1 MKYSTSPST
10 SRCHS
15 PVPTEFSSSLP
26 MPIVYRHNCMGA
38 ATKCYKYLRKLLKFE
53 QMDFEF
59 AIWQIIF
66 LLVAPQKVYRNF
78 QNRKQ
83 TKSQFARDDPAFLV
97 LVTCCFCIFTM
108 SFALV
113 LSLTFFQF
121 IKLLFYMVFVDYI
134 AIGLLIATLFW
145 FISNRYFRIDK
156 TQDVEW
162 GYAFDI
168 HLNAVFPPLIL
179 HILQLFIYNGT
190 HIFLFGKKIY
200 ATPHACQ
207 QTLFNVFNLF
217 AALINNNTFS
227 ARFLGNTF
235 WLIAISYYIYIT
247 FLGYANIEILH
258 NTHLILS
265 ALPVLLLIYVVMLC
279 AGMNVSYSVME
290 FLHQRAL

>member
-1 MKYSTSPST
+1 
-10 SRCHS
+10 
-15 PVPTEFSSSLP
+15 
-26 MPIVYRHNCMGA
+26 MGA

-179 HILQLFIYNGT
+179 HILQLFIYN
-190 HIFLFGKKIY
+190 
-200 ATPHACQ
+200 
-207 QTLFNVFNLF
+207 
-217 AALINNNTFS
+217 ALINNNTFS